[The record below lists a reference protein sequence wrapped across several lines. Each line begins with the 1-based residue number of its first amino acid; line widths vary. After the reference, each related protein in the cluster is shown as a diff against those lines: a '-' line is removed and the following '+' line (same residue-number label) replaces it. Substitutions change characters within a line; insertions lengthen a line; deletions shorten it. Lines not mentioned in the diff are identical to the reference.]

1 MVSMKSHR
9 PGHEDG
15 LSTAILLH
23 CLGEHFSFSP
33 GRAVHGHTPS
43 PTHAGTPTLALA
55 VLVTLAFVGQ
65 LLSPPMLRSFW
76 SFVVLVPLCELTA
89 PPGESAVAT
98 STGRLRRAW
107 GCIRRPA
114 QQPYSSQSRAVLER
128 LSDGMAIALPLLPH
142 SLPNPSMT
150 EGPCSQDGH
159 PVRKRAFSS
168 FSSRQDPANQ
178 PCPSPHNFLSQ

>member
-1 MVSMKSHR
+1 MGRTRKWKAEAVSMVSMKSHR

-55 VLVTLAFVGQ
+55 VLVALAFVGQ

-89 PPGESAVAT
+89 PPGASAVAT
-98 STGRLRRAW
+98 SAGRLRRAW
-107 GCIRRPA
+107 RCIRRPA
-114 QQPYSSQSRAVLER
+114 QQPYSSQSRPGVALRWHGHRPATAPPLPSKPQHDRGAVL
-128 LSDGMAIALPLLPH
+128 SGW
-142 SLPNPSMT
+142 
-150 EGPCSQDGH
+150 
-159 PVRKRAFSS
+159 SS
-168 FSSRQDPANQ
+168 
-178 PCPSPHNFLSQ
+178 CEETGV

>member
-1 MVSMKSHR
+1 MGRTRKWKAEAVSMVSMKSHR

-55 VLVTLAFVGQ
+55 VLVALAFVGQ

-89 PPGESAVAT
+89 PPGASTVAT
-98 STGRLRRAW
+98 SAGRLKRAW
-107 GCIRRPA
+107 RCIRRPA
-114 QQPYSSQSRAVLER
+114 QQSYSWQSRPGA
-128 LSDGMAIALPLLPH
+128 ALPGHGHRPATAPPLPSKPQH
-142 SLPNPSMT
+142 DR
-150 EGPCSQDGH
+150 G
-159 PVRKRAFSS
+159 RAL
-168 FSSRQDPANQ
+168 RMVI
-178 PCPSPHNFLSQ
+178 L